1 MLWFLM
7 ENRQCAKTN
16 NINKEL
22 KTIRKDQK
30 ETLEINN
37 NAFKPIS
44 RLKITKVEIHE
55 SDYVSIKTSKIE
67 FAWEKTFKTIEQI
80 IKNYGVILESG
91 KIEAIGIPEGDERK
105 NRRMSDVIMTKN
117 FQNWWQTLKNRCCK
131 FIRHP
136 SGLIPKVYTET

>member
-1 MLWFLM
+1 M

-30 ETLEINN
+30 EILEINN

-67 FAWEKTFKTIEQI
+67 FA
-80 IKNYGVILESG
+80 
-91 KIEAIGIPEGDERK
+91 
-105 NRRMSDVIMTKN
+105 
-117 FQNWWQTLKNRCCK
+117 
-131 FIRHP
+131 
-136 SGLIPKVYTET
+136 

>member
-22 KTIRKDQK
+22 ETIKRDQK

-37 NAFKPIS
+37 NVFEPIS

-55 SDYVSIKTSKIE
+55 SDYVSIKTSKIYLH
-67 FAWEKTFKTIEQI
+67 EKNI
-80 IKNYGVILESG
+80 
-91 KIEAIGIPEGDERK
+91 
-105 NRRMSDVIMTKN
+105 
-117 FQNWWQTLKNRCCK
+117 
-131 FIRHP
+131 
-136 SGLIPKVYTET
+136 